1 MSLLST
7 ENTGTNAAFEAD
19 EDGVVSAPATA
30 QTAAATPAQPAVP
43 TPAAAKVPAVQ
54 GTGALAMANGMVNI
68 AGKFKDAL
76 RVDYNTLEQVI
87 PNQGNF
93 VCRESKK
100 VLGDT
105 LDFELLSFQD
115 SYVVAPE
122 DDKAPKDIVRY
133 SDDGQMCSDGTP
145 VAEHLHWLKTNGY
158 PKARLKQRTVVV
170 GAIMST
176 SKKVDMEGN
185 LVQFDLSPAN
195 RTQWE
200 RHTANLAFKVKIGKY
215 TEDQVSKVRATAEL
229 ATNLVGQT
237 YTLAK
242 FDVAV

>member
-1 MSLLST
+1 MALLSK
-7 ENTGTNAAFEAD
+7 ENTTGTAAFEAD
-19 EDGVVSAPATA
+19 EDGVVSAPVI
-30 QTAAATPAQPAVP
+30 QTATQPAAETP
-43 TPAAAKVPAVQ
+43 TPAPQVPAVQ

-68 AGKFKDAL
+68 AAKYKDAM

-100 VLGDT
+100 VLGDSI
-105 LDFELLSFQD
+105 DFELLSFQD
-115 SYVVAPE
+115 SFVVAPE

-133 SDDGQMCSDGTP
+133 SDDGQICSDGTP
-145 VAEHLHWLKTNGY
+145 VAEHLQWLKSNGY

-170 GAIMST
+170 AAILKT

-195 RTQWE
+195 RTQWT

-229 ATNLVGQT
+229 ATNPAGQT